1 MTMTYIAHGAGGGPE
16 VMTVATGPVPTP
28 AADEVLIKVE
38 AVGVNRPDV
47 AQRSGSYPPPAGASP
62 ILGLE
67 CAGEVVGIGAGVTSF
82 KVGDKVCALTNGGAY
97 AEYCTAPQSQT
108 LPWPKGYDAIRAAA
122 VPETYFTVWANL
134 FGTPHAAG
142 ARLQPGETALI
153 HGGSSGIGLTAIQL
167 AKAFGCTVITT
178 VGSEDKCKAVLEFGA
193 DHAINYRTHDF
204 YDEVKRITDGKL
216 VDVVLDMVG
225 GPYFARNLRCLK
237 LDGRLSLIAFLNG
250 HLAEQVDLRPI
261 MVKRLNVTGSTMRP
275 RSTAQKAQIAEA
287 LREKVWPLLEQGK
300 AGPHI
305 HAVFP
310 LAEATQAH
318 ALMESSQHIGK
329 IVLTV

>member
-1 MTMTYIAHGAGGGPE
+1 MTYIAHGAGGGPE
-16 VMTVATGPVPTP
+16 VMTVASGPVPTP

-38 AVGVNRPDV
+38 ATGVNRPDV
-47 AQRSGSYPPPAGASP
+47 AQRSGSYPPPPGASP

-67 CAGEVVGIGAGVTSF
+67 CAGEVVALGGSVTGF

-142 ARLQPGETALI
+142 ASLKPGETVLI

-167 AKAFGCTVITT
+167 AKAFGCQVLTT
-178 VGSEDKCKAVLEFGA
+178 VGSEEKCEAVRKFGA
-193 DHAINYRTHDF
+193 DHAINYRSHDF
-204 YDEVKRITDGKL
+204 FEEVKRVTDGKL

-225 GPYFARNLRCLK
+225 GPYFNRNLRCLK
-237 LDGRLSLIAFLNG
+237 LDGRLSIIAFLSG
-250 HLAEQVDLRPI
+250 PMVPEADLRPI

-275 RSTAQKAQIAEA
+275 RTTAQKAEIADA
-287 LREKVWPLLEQGK
+287 LRAKVWPLLEQGK

-305 HAVFP
+305 HATFP
-310 LAEATQAH
+310 LAEAVRAH
-318 ALMESSQHIGK
+318 ELMESSQHIGK